1 MLPKII
7 FTYVRNC
14 LGSENEFLRSIQP
27 KRLVEIEVEF
37 INSYTACSTKWAFE
51 NLGRRLQ

>member
-14 LGSENEFLRSIQP
+14 LGSENEFLSSLQP